1 MTTRSAQSESQAL
14 AKREKRQA
22 ALTSVVAAV
31 FLTVLKIV
39 VGLLTGSL
47 GILAEA
53 LHSGLDLVAAL
64 VTFFAVRL
72 ADRPPDESH
81 SFGHGKVENLS
92 ALIET
97 MLLLITCVWIIYEA
111 IQRLVFRTVEIEAT
125 IWAFAIMLIS
135 IVVDVNRSRILYR
148 AARKHHS
155 QALEADALHFSTD
168 IWSSSVVLI
177 GLVLVWLSDQL
188 GPGWQFLVKADA
200 VAALGVA
207 AIVIWVSLQLG
218 RRTVNVLLDA
228 TPPGL
233 LEAVTQQALS
243 VPGVQSVGPV
253 RVRQS
258 GPRVFVD
265 LTAAVDRAASLH
277 HAHEIATAI
286 EGRVLDRVPHGD
298 VVVHVDPI
306 ARSDESLVTSLGAI
320 AARYELRIH
329 NIHAHEVRGQ
339 LCVDLHTEVA
349 EDLSLGAAHDLVT
362 QFEEAVQRELPS
374 VTQINTH
381 MEPRAAP
388 VLETRSEEDL
398 ERMRSKV
405 EAALETI
412 SGLLGCHNLTV
423 RSGPDGLDVAFH
435 CQAEPDLPITEAHD
449 LADRVEQHLRREVPD
464 LGSVLVHVEPA

>member
-1 MTTRSAQSESQAL
+1 MTSQTVQSESQAV
-14 AKREKRQA
+14 AEQEKRRA
-22 ALTSVVAAV
+22 AFSSVVAAV
-31 FLTVLKIV
+31 FLTVLKIA

-81 SFGHGKVENLS
+81 TFGYGKVENLS

-97 MLLLITCVWIIYEA
+97 ILLLITCVWIIYEA
-111 IQRLVFRTVEIEAT
+111 IQRLLFRTVEIEAT
-125 IWAFAIMLIS
+125 IWAFAVIILS
-135 IVVDVNRSRILYR
+135 IVVDMNRSRLLR
-148 AARKHHS
+148 RVAKKHHS

-177 GLVLVWLSDQL
+177 GLILVWLSDQL

-207 AIVIWVSLQLG
+207 VIVIWVSLQLG
-218 RRTVNVLLDA
+218 RRTINVLLDA

-243 VPGVQSVGPV
+243 VSGVQTVGPV

-277 HAHEIATAI
+277 RAHEIATSI
-286 EGRVLDRVPHGD
+286 ERRVLDRVPRAD
-298 VVVHVDPI
+298 VVVHVDPV
-306 ARSDESLVTSLGAI
+306 ARSDEDLVTSLAAI
-320 AARYELRIH
+320 AARYELRVH
-329 NIHAHEVRGQ
+329 NIHAHDVRGQ
-339 LCVDLHTEVA
+339 LCVDLHAEVA
-349 EDLSLGAAHDLVT
+349 EDLSLGTAHDLVT
-362 QFEEAVQRELPS
+362 RFEEAVQREVPS
-374 VTQINTH
+374 VTRINTH
-381 MEPRAAP
+381 IEPRAAP
-388 VLETRSEEDL
+388 VLATRSAEDL
-398 ERMRSKV
+398 ESMCTKV
-405 EAALETI
+405 EAALEHI
-412 SGLLGCHNLTV
+412 PGVVDCHNVTV
-423 RSGPDGLDVAFH
+423 RSGLEGLDVAFH
-435 CQAEPDLPITEAHD
+435 CRADPDLPITEAHD
-449 LADRVEQHLRREVPD
+449 LADRVEGHLRREVPG
-464 LGSVLVHVEPA
+464 LGSVLVHVEPT